1 LLDVGAVINRPF
13 DLMATEFSLKGGV
26 KNLQRI
32 LYFDCSAGIS
42 GDMTLGALLQLGVS
56 VDELNTE
63 LAKLPTK
70 GFQINTQKVNK
81 KGIEALKVDVLVTE
95 EDAHHRGLTTIKN
108 IINESTLDEK
118 VKEKA
123 IKIFTKLGEAEAK
136 IHGTTV
142 DKIHFHEVGA
152 IDAIVDIVGTAILLD
167 KLQIEAVYASSIHT
181 GSGFVTCQHGT
192 MPIPAPATLE
202 LLKGAPIYSTEI
214 KGELTTPTGAAILST
229 LAKGFGQIPL
239 MKVDT
244 IGYGAGTKDLAIP
257 NVLRVSLGYLEET
270 SLECEQQWMLE
281 CNIDD
286 MNHEFIDYVMDKLFQ
301 AGAKDVYITPIQM
314 KKNRPA
320 LKLNVLYDREIEE
333 KILSIIFTET
343 TSIGVRKY
351 PVEKIMLDRRTQS
364 IETPWGSVNVKL
376 AYYEGQIVNAA
387 PEYEDCKRLA
397 EKTGLPIK
405 QIYSKVNALIKSM
418 KN

>member
-1 LLDVGAVINRPF
+1 MKLSIVNC
-13 DLMATEFSLKGGV
+13 SLSTVYCRLFIVNCWSGV
-26 KNLQRI
+26 KNLKKI

-42 GDMTLGALLQLGVS
+42 GDMTLGALLNLGVS
-56 VDELNTE
+56 LDDLNRE
-63 LAKLPTK
+63 LAKLPIK
-70 GFQINTQKVNK
+70 GFQVDVQKVNK
-81 KGIEALKVDVLVTE
+81 RGVEALKVDVIVAG
-95 EDAHHRGLTTIKN
+95 EDVHHRGLTTIKN

-118 VKEKA
+118 IKDTA

-152 IDAIVDIVGTAILLD
+152 IDAIVDIVGTAILLN
-167 KLQIEAVYASSIHT
+167 KLQIDEVYVSSIHT

-202 LLKGAPIYSTEI
+202 LLKGVPIYSTEI

-229 LAKGFGQIPL
+229 IAKAFGQIPL
-239 MKVDT
+239 MKADK

-257 NVLRVSLGYLEET
+257 NVLRVSLGYLEEA
-270 SLECEQQWMLE
+270 SFDCQQQWVLE

-301 AGAKDVYITPIQM
+301 AGAKDVYLTPIQM

-320 LKLNVLYDREIEE
+320 LKLSVLYNEEVEE
-333 KILSIIFTET
+333 KVLSIIFTET
-343 TSIGVRKY
+343 TSIGIRKY
-351 PVEKIMLDRRTQS
+351 PVEKIMLDRKTQ
-364 IETPWGSVNVKL
+364 IVETSWGNVSVKL
-376 AYYEGQIVNAA
+376 AYYKGQLVNTA

-405 QIYSKVNALIKSM
+405 QIYSEVNKRLSF
-418 KN
+418 

>member
-1 LLDVGAVINRPF
+1 
-13 DLMATEFSLKGGV
+13 MK
-26 KNLQRI
+26 KI
-32 LYFDCSAGIS
+32 LYFDCSAGAS
-42 GDMTLGALLQLGVS
+42 GDMTLGALLHLGVS

-63 LAKLPTK
+63 LAKLPIK
-70 GFQINTQKVNK
+70 GFEIDIHKVNK
-81 KGIEALKVDVLVTE
+81 KGVEAFKVDVLVTE

-108 IINESTLDEK
+108 IINESTLGDN
-118 VKEKA
+118 VKDTA
-123 IKIFTKLGEAEAK
+123 IQIFTKLGEAEAK

-167 KLQIEAVYASSIHT
+167 KLQVDEVYASSIHT

-229 LAKGFGQIPL
+229 LTKEFGQIPL
-239 MKVDT
+239 MKVDK

-257 NVLRVSLGYLEET
+257 NVLRVSLGYLEEA
-270 SLECEQQWMLE
+270 SLDCRQQWILE

-286 MNHEFIDYVMDKLFQ
+286 MNHELIDYVMDKLFQ
-301 AGAKDVYITPIQM
+301 VGAKDVYLTPIQM

-320 LKLNVLYDREIEE
+320 LKLSVLYDREIEE
-333 KILSIIFTET
+333 EVFRVIFTET
-343 TSIGVRKY
+343 TSIGIRKY
-351 PVEKIMLDRRTQS
+351 PVEKIMLDRKTKS
-364 IETPWGSVNVKL
+364 IETTWGSVNVKL
-376 AYYEGQIVNAA
+376 AYYKGQLVNAA

-405 QIYSKVNALIKSM
+405 QIYAEVNVLIKE
-418 KN
+418 

>member
-1 LLDVGAVINRPF
+1 
-13 DLMATEFSLKGGV
+13 M
-26 KNLQRI
+26 QRI

>member
-1 LLDVGAVINRPF
+1 
-13 DLMATEFSLKGGV
+13 MK
-26 KNLQRI
+26 KI
-32 LYFDCSAGIS
+32 LYFDCSAGVS
-42 GDMTLGALLQLGVS
+42 GDMTLGALLHLGVS
-56 VDELNTE
+56 VDDLNTE
-63 LAKLPTK
+63 LAKLPIK
-70 GFQINTQKVNK
+70 GFQISVQKVNK
-81 KGIEALKVDVLVTE
+81 RGVEALKVDVLVTE

-118 VKEKA
+118 VKNIA

-167 KLQIEAVYASSIHT
+167 KLQIGEIYASSIHT

-229 LAKGFGQIPL
+229 LTKEFGQIPL
-239 MKVDT
+239 MKVDK

-257 NVLRVSLGYLEET
+257 NVLRVSLGYLEE
-270 SLECEQQWMLE
+270 SFLDCQQQWILE

-301 AGAKDVYITPIQM
+301 AGAKDVYFTPIQM

-320 LKLNVLYDREIEE
+320 LKLSVLYGREIEE
-333 KILSIIFTET
+333 KVFSIIFTET
-343 TSIGVRKY
+343 TSIGIRKY
-351 PVEKIMLDRRTQS
+351 PVEKIMLDRKTQS
-364 IETPWGSVNVKL
+364 VETPWGNVNIKL
-376 AYYEGQIVNAA
+376 AYYKGQLVNTA

-405 QIYSKVNALIKSM
+405 QIYSEVSDLLKS
-418 KN
+418 NL

>member
-1 LLDVGAVINRPF
+1 
-13 DLMATEFSLKGGV
+13 LK
-26 KNLQRI
+26 KI

-42 GDMTLGALLQLGVS
+42 GDMTLGALLHLGVC

-63 LAKLPTK
+63 LAKLPIK

-81 KGIEALKVDVLVTE
+81 KGVEALKVDVLVTE

-118 VKEKA
+118 VKETA

-152 IDAIVDIVGTAILLD
+152 IDAIVDIVGSTILLD
-167 KLQIEAVYASSIHT
+167 KLQIDAVYASSIHT

-229 LAKGFGQIPL
+229 LAKEFGQIPL
-239 MKVDT
+239 MKIDK

-257 NVLRVSLGYLEET
+257 NVLRVSLGYLEEVYFD
-270 SLECEQQWMLE
+270 CEQQWMLE

-286 MNHEFIDYVMDKLFQ
+286 MNHEFIDYVMDKLFH

-333 KILSIIFTET
+333 KVLSISFTET
-343 TSIGVRKY
+343 TSIGIRKY
-351 PVEKIMLDRRTQS
+351 TVEKIMLDRKIQS

-376 AYYEGQIVNAA
+376 AYYKEQMVNAA
-387 PEYEDCKRLA
+387 PEYEDCKRLS

-405 QIYSKVNALIKSM
+405 QIYSEVNALISRNK
-418 KN
+418 